1 MPEGW
6 TYGDIYF
13 TDEGFPTFD
22 RFVAEFNSDE
32 MIFNPDVMPHGKVPD
47 VTIVPTGRS
56 YKDIRAADAAFG
68 IDRKYRKENDLVWHH
83 HQDTGRM
90 QLINK
95 DAHDAVKHTGG
106 YAIWSKPLNV

>member
-1 MPEGW
+1 MSCFQL
-6 TYGDIYF
+6 DH
-13 TDEGFPTFD
+13 
-22 RFVAEFNSDE
+22 
-32 MIFNPDVMPHGKVPD
+32 VMPHGTVSD
-47 VTIVPTGRS
+47 VIIVSTGRS
-56 YKDIRAADAAFG
+56 YKDIRAADAVLG

-95 DAHDAVKHTGG
+95 DVHDAVKHTGG